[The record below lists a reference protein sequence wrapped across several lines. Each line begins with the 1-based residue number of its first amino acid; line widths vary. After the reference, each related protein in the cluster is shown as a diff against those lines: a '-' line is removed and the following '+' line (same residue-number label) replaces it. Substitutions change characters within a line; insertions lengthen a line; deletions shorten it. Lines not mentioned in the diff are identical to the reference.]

1 MQTLFQGFL
10 QTVGTQLPSLAS
22 ALAIL
27 IIGWLVALIAAAIV
41 QGVLGRDQAD
51 KKLIERVSGSKPP
64 AHVEPA
70 KWIAKGVY
78 YFLMLLVLVA
88 FFQALGLTIV
98 TTPLN
103 HILIQIADFAPRLLS
118 AGLLLLAAWAL
129 ARLLQ
134 LAVTFLLNTA
144 NADDRLDFSVSETC
158 GSIAYWFVLFVFL
171 PAILDALALQ
181 GLLAPVQEMVGKILG
196 FLPNLVAG
204 GLILLVGIFASRI
217 VQGVASNILEV
228 AGLERFSERVGL
240 KDALGKQTLSGIV
253 GLIIRALILIP
264 VVIAALD
271 ALQLGAISGP
281 ASRMLSKILE
291 TIPSIF
297 AATLVILLAYWVG
310 RFVRELVS
318 DLLSRL
324 GFNRVF
330 ARVGLGEI
338 DKGERTPAEVA
349 GYLVLVA
356 VLIVAVIEAA
366 RLLGFD
372 ALAALLMQFISF
384 SGPVIL
390 GLVIL
395 GVGLFLANL
404 VSNIIR
410 ERETRGSEFL
420 AAAARIA
427 ILIISLSMALDQ
439 MGVADEIV
447 RIAFTLLLGAI
458 AVAVALA
465 FGLGARDAA
474 GKEVEKWLSSL
485 KRSK

>member
-27 IIGWLVALIAAAIV
+27 IIGWLVALVVAAVV
-41 QGVLGRDQAD
+41 QGVLGKDQFD
-51 KKLIERVSGSKPP
+51 KKLIEKVSGSKPP

-70 KWIAKGVY
+70 KWIAKGVF

-98 TTPLN
+98 TAPLN
-103 HILIQIADFAPRLLS
+103 HILVQIADYAPRLLS
-118 AGLLLLAAWAL
+118 ATLLLLVAWAL

-134 LAVTFLLNTA
+134 LAITFLLDAA
-144 NADDRLDFSVSETC
+144 NVDDRFDFSVSETC
-158 GSIAYWFVLFVFL
+158 GNIAYWFVLFIFL
-171 PAILDALALQ
+171 PAILGALSLQ
-181 GLLAPVQEMVGKILG
+181 GLLTPVQEMVGKILG

-204 GLILLVGIFASRI
+204 GLILLIGIFAARI
-217 VQGVASNILEV
+217 IQGIVSNILEV
-228 AGLERFSERVGL
+228 IGAERFSERIGL
-240 KDALGKQTLSGIV
+240 KNVLGKQTLSEIV
-253 GLIIRALILIP
+253 GLIIRALILIS

-271 ALQLGAISGP
+271 ALQLGAISEP

-291 TIPSIF
+291 TLPSIF
-297 AATLVILLAYWVG
+297 AAALVILLAYWVG
-310 RFVRELVS
+310 RFIRELVT

-324 GFNRVF
+324 GFNRIF
-330 ARVGLGEI
+330 TRLGLGAI
-338 DKGERTPAEVA
+338 DRGERTPSEVV

-356 VLIVAVIEAA
+356 VLIIASIEAA
-366 RLLGFD
+366 RLLGFHV
-372 ALAALLMQFISF
+372 LATLLAQFISF
-384 SGPVIL
+384 IGPVIL

-404 VSNIIR
+404 VSKIIQ
-410 ERETRGSEFL
+410 ERETRGSQFL
-420 AAAARIA
+420 AVTARIA
-427 ILIISLSMALDQ
+427 ILLISLSMALDQ
-439 MGVADEIV
+439 MGVAAEIV

-458 AVAVALA
+458 AVASALA
-465 FGLGARDAA
+465 FGLGARDVA
-474 GKEVEKWLSSL
+474 GKEVEKWISSL